1 MTFARRVGLVGA
13 VAVALG
19 WAPPAL
25 ADQDGNY
32 FNLAIDGRGSAEQTG
47 GRAPSAYGP
56 LACESPADALKV
68 CAGAWF
74 GSAPAVLAVTA
85 TPAAGYEFVSWALTA
100 PPESRQYAHYCANPA
115 TPTCELHVVQ
125 GSTTGEH
132 YFELRATFRAVA
144 TGGATPTPTPAPTG
158 TGTPLPAAPFVDR
171 DGDGV
176 ASTLDCD
183 DADPAV
189 RPGAVD
195 VPGDRRDQDCSG
207 ADAAVPRIQS
217 PVSYGFNARRA
228 WSRVNRLRVRDLPA
242 NATVELACAGRGC
255 PFKSRTATPAKGKT
269 SLDLLARMQRAKLR
283 PKARLTLRITAPGMI
298 GKSLRFT
305 IRAGK
310 TPTLLTR
317 DAKAD
322 VPG

>member
-1 MTFARRVGLVGA
+1 MSIARRVGLAGA
-13 VAVALG
+13 LALVLG

-32 FNLAIDGRGSAEQTG
+32 FSLAIEGRGSAEQTG

-56 LACESPADALKV
+56 LACATAGEDSKV
-68 CAGAWF
+68 CGSVWF

-85 TPAAGYEFVSWALTA
+85 TPAAGYEFVSWTLTA

-125 GSTTGEH
+125 GSTQGEH
-132 YFELRATFRAVA
+132 YFELRAKFRAVPA
-144 TGGATPTPTPAPTG
+144 NETPSPPTG
-158 TGTPLPAAPFVDR
+158 TVTPIVGPAPAFVDG

-176 ASTLDCD
+176 ASTVDCN
-183 DADPAV
+183 DADAAI

-195 VPGDRRDQDCSG
+195 VPADGIDQDCSG
-207 ADAAVPRIQS
+207 ADAAKPRILS

-228 WSRVNRLRVRDLPA
+228 WSRVNRLRVRELPA
-242 NATVELACAGRGC
+242 NATVELRCSGKGC
-255 PFKSRTATPAKGKT
+255 PFTSRTLSVPKGKT
-269 SLDLLARMQRAKLR
+269 SLDLLARVKRAKLR
-283 PKARLTLRITAPGMI
+283 PGARLTLRITAPGTV
-298 GKSLRFT
+298 GKALRFT

-310 TPTLLTR
+310 TPTVSAR
-317 DAKAD
+317 DAKAH
-322 VPG
+322 VAG

>member
-1 MTFARRVGLVGA
+1 MTFARRIGLAGA
-13 VAVALG
+13 LALVLG

-32 FNLAIDGRGSAEQTG
+32 FSLAVEGHGSAAQTG

-56 LACESPADALKV
+56 LACESAGDAAKACGSV
-68 CAGAWF
+68 WY

-85 TPAAGYEFVSWALTA
+85 TPAAGYEFVSWTLTA

-115 TPTCELHVVQ
+115 APTCELHVVQ

-132 YFELRATFRAVA
+132 YFELRATFRAVPA
-144 TGGATPTPTPAPTG
+144 GGGTTPPPPVAPVPG
-158 TGTPLPAAPFVDR
+158 APFVDA

-183 DADPAV
+183 DLSPAI

-195 VPGDRRDQDCSG
+195 VPGDRVDQDCSG
-207 ADAAVPRIQS
+207 ADAAVPRILS

-228 WSRVNRLRVRDLPA
+228 WSRVNRLRVRELPA
-242 NATVELACAGRGC
+242 NATVELVCAGKGC
-255 PFKSRTATPAKGKT
+255 PFKVRTVRAGRGKT
-269 SLDLLARMQRAKLR
+269 SLDLLPRVKRAKLR
-283 PKARLTLRITAPGMI
+283 PGARLTVRITAPGMV
-298 GKSLRFT
+298 GKALRFT
-305 IRAGK
+305 IRRGK
-310 TPTLLTR
+310 TPTLLARTI
-317 DAKAD
+317 
-322 VPG
+322 GG